1 MKTDALKAVLIA
13 SIILSWIVIGLN
25 LYSIATAGPDG
36 QNGNGPDAFASLN
49 ATEIVVGGNSEENK
63 VNILEQLF
71 SDQAVERASPCDH
84 IKERQILV
92 TEEGVNI
99 DMTGAEW
106 ATFTDTN
113 SMDPVIDSGAN
124 AIEFVPGSEKDICV
138 GDIASYDSDYA
149 DGTIIHRV
157 VETGYDSDGWYALFK
172 GDNLAY
178 RDPEKV
184 RFSQIRRVVVA
195 IIY

>member
-13 SIILSWIVIGLN
+13 SIVLSWLVIGLN
-25 LYSIATAGPDG
+25 LYSIAIDG
-36 QNGNGPDAFASLN
+36 SGSGLDVFSGLN
-49 ATEIVVGGNSEENK
+49 TTEIVVGGGGEDNK
-63 VNILEQLF
+63 DNLVEQLF
-71 SDQAVERASPCDH
+71 SDEAVERVSPCDH

-92 TEEGVNI
+92 TEKGVNI
-99 DMTGAEW
+99 DLDGAEW

-113 SMDPVIDSGAN
+113 SMDPVIDAGAN
-124 AIEFVPGSEKDICV
+124 AIEFVPSSEADICV
-138 GDIASYDSDYA
+138 GDIVSYDSDYA
-149 DGTIIHRV
+149 EGTIIHRV
-157 VETGYDSDGWYALFK
+157 VETGYDSDGWYATFK

-184 RFSQIRRVVVA
+184 RFSQIKRVVVA